1 MQRLR
6 KLQTKFASSTSPNK
20 YCMKHLSQ
28 EILEGREGVD
38 ISTDGKDDLW
48 IWDKLH
54 WFYFPDLA
62 ERPASQDEQLKERIL
77 PSVNYNDYKP
87 TYVYMYNGR
96 MSELESI
103 NHTPEIVEQLNE
115 TGVTFYLNEPMC
127 IYNTLKTGMGHTL
140 VFYSEFTGKENPDY
154 MRSDELDC
162 IRDYITRNNLTN
174 VKVKTCD
181 YNSEN
186 IFPYYKKWMTVTCED
201 TFIKNAVLVNVH
213 DDSYENEDILGIA
226 SKNFTKKFI
235 NLNWRWT
242 PHRNLIAAFLAN
254 SDATVSFVFKTNISI
269 LQTLPWFDIR
279 KCPKKYKTRLY
290 EGLDT
295 IDNEGPLNVDVT
307 FEELLDIEKTP
318 YPVNTTV
325 DDHFDPSEDQITP
338 IEKYYKDIFCDV
350 VTESRFAQPTPNY
363 SEKVHQP
370 MWYRKPFILM
380 APPGTLKYL
389 HEQGYKTF
397 SDFWDESYDDCTNH
411 EERLYK
417 IFEVIKYI
425 ESKTI
430 TELRDIYKDMRP
442 ILDHNRKHVQ
452 DSIYKWR

>member
-1 MQRLR
+1 MPKTIPVANDLE
-6 KLQTKFASSTSPNK
+6 
-20 YCMKHLSQ
+20 Q
-28 EILEGREGVD
+28 EGID
-38 ISTDGKDDLW
+38 ISIDNKDDLW
-48 IWDKLH
+48 IWNKLH
-54 WFYFPDLA
+54 WFYFPDLE
-62 ERPASQDEQLKERIL
+62 ERPASQDEQLKQRIL
-77 PSVNYNDYKP
+77 PSVGYNDYNP

-103 NHTPEIVEQLNE
+103 NHTPEIVQQLNE

-127 IYNTLKTGMGHTL
+127 MYDNSKVPGHTL
-140 VFYSEFTGKENPDY
+140 TFYSEFNGKEKPEH

-181 YNSEN
+181 YKSEN
-186 IFPYYKKWMTVTCED
+186 MFPYYNEWMSVTCED
-201 TFIKNAVLVNVH
+201 TFIKNAVFVNIY
-213 DDSYENEDILGIA
+213 DDSYENWDLLGIA
-226 SKNFTKKFI
+226 ANNFSKKFI

-254 SDATVSFVFKTNISI
+254 SNADVSFVYKTDLER
-269 LQTLPWFDIR
+269 LQILPWFDIR

-290 EGLDT
+290 EGIQSLDN
-295 IDNEGPLNVDVT
+295 DGPYNVDVH
-307 FEELLDIEKTP
+307 FDELLDIEKTP

-325 DDHFDPSEDQITP
+325 DEHFDPSIDDFTP
-338 IEKYYKDIFCDV
+338 IEKYYKDIFCDI

-389 HEQGYKTF
+389 HEHGYKTF
-397 SDFWDESYDDCTNH
+397 SDFWDESYDDCTDH
-411 EERLYK
+411 EKRLYK
-417 IFEVIKYI
+417 IFDIIKYI

-430 TELRDIYKDMRP
+430 TELKDIYKDMRP
-442 ILDHNRKHVQ
+442 ILDHNRIHVEK
-452 DSIYKWR
+452 SIYHWMDDK